1 MPKAPHLELGQF
13 GEQAAA
19 DYLLGLGWQV
29 LDRNWRCAGGELDII
44 AREGDEIVF
53 VEVKARRG
61 VPAEDAFARVDRR
74 KQASLAQAAG
84 QYLDAHGLSES
95 AWRIDVIAVTLLRD
109 QPTIEHVRDALTW

>member
-1 MPKAPHLELGQF
+1 MPKAPHLELGQR

-19 DYLLGLGWQV
+19 DYVLGLGWQV

-44 AREGDEIVF
+44 ARDGEEIVF

-74 KQASLAQAAG
+74 KQASLALAAG
-84 QYLDAHGLSES
+84 EYLDTHGLSDAS
-95 AWRIDVIAVTLLRD
+95 WRIDVIAVTLLRGR
-109 QPTIEHVRDALTW
+109 PAVEHARDALTW